1 MLPTAAESIPDR
13 HLVSRRCTAPGLVVL
28 LSLLPDASRLFFHC
42 LVAPSLHSVT
52 AVQALPSFPSFPPQM
67 PSKLLTAHC
76 SYAEPLT
83 ASVLEHAARS
93 AIPESCLR
101 MPFPPLAEEPM
112 PNSLLY
118 PPLCPAQG
126 SGTGLKI
133 FAKSSKTWNFCC
145 QPQSASLIFLWRL
158 SPHQQTPRWALSSQS
173 GVHKTSPT
181 SPPSSELPSE
191 LPSGQT
197 LEAEEGRG
205 SLSGPGSHLWGTSR
219 AGEKGRVGLEGQ
231 GRVLG
236 HHERQ
241 AQTVSQSHTQQVFP
255 GLLPCASNCARH
267 RSHSHERDD
276 TLAGR

>member
-1 MLPTAAESIPDR
+1 
-13 HLVSRRCTAPGLVVL
+13 
-28 LSLLPDASRLFFHC
+28 
-42 LVAPSLHSVT
+42 
-52 AVQALPSFPSFPPQM
+52 
-67 PSKLLTAHC
+67 
-76 SYAEPLT
+76 
-83 ASVLEHAARS
+83 
-93 AIPESCLR
+93 
-101 MPFPPLAEEPM
+101 M

-133 FAKSSKTWNFCC
+133 SAKSSKTWNFHC
-145 QPQSASLIFLWRL
+145 QPQSASLIFLWRP
-158 SPHQQTPRWALSSQS
+158 SPYQQTPRWALSSQS

-205 SLSGPGSHLWGTSR
+205 SCSGPGSHLWGTSR

-236 HHERQ
+236 HHGENFQEDRPRPLLSHILSKYFLSFSHVP
-241 AQTVSQSHTQQVFP
+241 ATVSGTEVTAMSVMT
-255 GLLPCASNCARH
+255 LLPEGDLQS
-267 RSHSHERDD
+267 ERE
-276 TLAGR
+276 TMEERNN